1 MTDTE
6 EQVLKVA
13 ANSLAKDASLVK
25 LCETLVNRVVEMSVR
40 VDTLERRLDA
50 MLHLYYDRFDKDT
63 TVL

>member
-6 EQVLKVA
+6 KEMVKLA
-13 ANSLAKDASLVK
+13 EGSLAMDASLVK

-40 VDTLERRLDA
+40 IDTLERRLDA
-50 MLHLYYDRFDKDT
+50 MLHLYYDRFDKDS